1 MELKPG
7 YKQTEVGVIPVDWE
21 VVELSQAADFLDSQ
35 RKPIKSSERAKMRG
49 AFPYYG
55 ASGVVDYVNNFIFD
69 GEFIL
74 LGEDGENILSR
85 NVPLAFRVSGKIWV
99 NNHAHVLQPRE
110 SFDIDYLTAFL
121 ESLDYK
127 DHNKGTAQPKLNKQ
141 TCLKLKIA
149 KPPAIE
155 QEAIAKALS
164 DMDALIQSL
173 EQQIIK
179 KQQIKQ
185 GAMQLLLNPY
195 DAHGQ
200 LKQGWSIR
208 KLGECVNIDPENLPS
223 NTPPDYE
230 FKYISLENA
239 KNGVLQGYSTEH
251 FEKASPRAR
260 RVLKNGDVLIGTVR
274 PNLKSHC
281 IFTETTADWICST
294 GFAVI
299 RCPKDLVSPYF
310 VFASFFAPFIDRQIE
325 NLITGS
331 NYPAISSG
339 DVRALKFA
347 APEYKQQLQIEDALS
362 KQDSELAALKAKL
375 EKLTVLKQGMMQNLL
390 TGAVRL
396 V

>member
-7 YKQTEVGVIPVDWE
+7 YKQTEVGVIPEDWDVVSIGDITSISVGRDVIESHFSKVQGGLFCYPVYSNTVDFPGIYGYYNFPE
-21 VVELSQAADFLDSQ
+21 YEQECVTVVGRGVGLGTAFCRAGGFGAIGRLIVLKPLKENISRFLAYSINHDIDFH
-35 RKPIKSSERAKMRG
+35 SES
-49 AFPYYG
+49 
-55 ASGVVDYVNNFIFD
+55 SGV
-69 GEFIL
+69 
-74 LGEDGENILSR
+74 
-85 NVPLAFRVSGKIWV
+85 P
-99 NNHAHVLQPRE
+99 Q
-110 SFDIDYLTAFL
+110 LTGIGI
-121 ESLDYK
+121 SKY
-127 DHNKGTAQPKLNKQ
+127 
-141 TCLKLKIA
+141 KIA
-149 KPPAIE
+149 LPQKVE

-185 GAMQLLLNPY
+185 GAMQSLLNPY
-195 DAHGQ
+195 DTHGQ
-200 LKQGWSIR
+200 LKQGWSIK
-208 KLGECVNIDPENLPS
+208 KLGKCVDIDPENLSS

-230 FKYISLENA
+230 FKYITLENA

-251 FEKASPRAR
+251 FETASPRAR

-281 IFTETTADWICST
+281 IFMESTADWICST

-299 RCPKDLVSPYF
+299 RCPRDLVSPYF

-347 APEYKQQLQIEDALS
+347 APEYEQQLQIEAVLS
-362 KQDSELAALKAKL
+362 KLDSEITALKAKL
-375 EKLTVLKQGMMQNLL
+375 KKLTVLKQGMMQNLL
-390 TGAVRL
+390 SGNVRL